1 MTDAPRA
8 VPAWLPPLFLALL
21 SVGLYVPTLNYGLVY
36 DDAFLIADNTSV
48 TPARKDLSVAFELFG
63 REYWEGVQANQQATL
78 QPKGQALYRPLTL
91 FLWALI
97 VNVTG
102 LPADAT
108 GQLVSW
114 PFHLLSVLVNAGV
127 VVLLYFAVL
136 RLFQRPRLAFVAALL
151 FALHPLH
158 SEAAAYVAGLSDLLA
173 AAAVLGGLLLWER
186 ATRDPEH
193 LATRPWIGLLVVLF
207 LGLLAKEQA
216 VLLIPV
222 IALSDVVRSLRGVR
236 GSTSA
241 RLAVYWGLLLVLAAH
256 LALRSWAIGSLVPDP
271 HAIAR
276 IDNPLIV
283 EPFGVRLATGIKLL
297 AMQVWLLLWPKH
309 LSIDYSFD
317 VVPVARSLGEPAVL
331 AGTILVLALLVFALA
346 RLRRWPAL
354 AWGVLVFLGCAAFTS
369 NIFVPIGTFFGE
381 RLLYLPSAGACV
393 AVAALIEP
401 LLRPRRAAAPA
412 ADAAQ
417 GGQPAAAAP
426 PPPPAAGLSPIGL
439 LVVLVLAGALG
450 ARTIERNRDFESMAT
465 LFTAAEEV
473 VPDSARVQYQLGVVD
488 AGQRFF
494 TKAEE
499 HFVRALL
506 IYDEF
511 VQAAIGLGDVYSADR
526 NWDKAI
532 DVYNNILTNLAP
544 AQKSTPEQFDAISNL
559 VLRNRAHAKAAKG
572 DVAGSKAD
580 FEQAM
585 RVANDDPSA
594 HIELAQTL
602 IARDQNAEAIPILRS
617 ALQLAPHNVTALYL
631 LAKAANSVKDSQ
643 AYDEAVAGLQQTENG
658 KIMGLVLS
666 AEKLYEESAVEHD
679 NAKRDQALDMFEQA
693 RKQQD
698 SLAVPYIY
706 RARYLAENGRFAD
719 AILDLDRALERS
731 PRHPIALLLK
741 GVALNANNRP
751 AEALPVLQELLTVN
765 PNTSCWV
772 ALADTHARLGQTE
785 ELAADFAKIKELG
798 GDPAELVEDR
808 AAQLEAEGRL
818 DEAIAAVEQARTL
831 PDYASNPMLLRRLGI
846 VLTKSGRYEE
856 ALSTFDQQAQ
866 ADSALPDDQRDAF
879 LPINRFRALLPLGR
893 YDEASQQLEVFAA
906 TAQPG
911 SYQWPSLLH
920 RRAELFLARKDGTT
934 NPFYDP
940 DEAVRLTDEGIEA
953 TQQQYAAMYDVSIEA
968 LVASGRLADAQARA
982 ADAQGRFPGER
993 HFQTA
998 ANALKRAADGSGP
1011 DERKAAVEQLRKQ
1024 NDPALV
1030 RIAEKLESLPG

>member
-8 VPAWLPPLFLALL
+8 FPAWLPPLFLAIL
-21 SVGLYVPTLNYGLVY
+21 SIGLYAPTLNYGLVY
-36 DDAFLIADNTSV
+36 DDSFLIADNTSV

-63 REYWEGVQANQQATL
+63 REYWEGVQANQQAAL
-78 QPKGQALYRPLTL
+78 QPRGQALYRPLTL

-97 VNVTG
+97 VNVNG
-102 LPADAT
+102 LSST
-108 GQLVSW
+108 W
-114 PFHLLSVLVNAGV
+114 PFHLLSILVNAGV

-136 RLFQRPRLAFVAALL
+136 RLFQRPRLAFVASLL

-173 AAAVLGGLLLWER
+173 AATVLGGLLLWER
-186 ATRDPEH
+186 ATRDPDH
-193 LATRPWIGLLVVLF
+193 LATKPWVGLLAVLF
-207 LGLLAKEQA
+207 FGLLAKEQA

-222 IALSDVVRSLRGVR
+222 VALSDVVRSMRGQR
-236 GSTSA
+236 SSTSA

-256 LALRSWAIGSLVPDP
+256 LALRTWAIGSLVPDP
-271 HAIAR
+271 HSIPR
-276 IDNPLIV
+276 IDNPLIL
-283 EPFGVRLATGIKLL
+283 EPFGVRLLTGFKLL
-297 AMQVWLLLWPKH
+297 AMQVWLLLWPKA

-317 VVPVARSLGEPAVL
+317 VVPVARSLGEPAAL
-331 AGTILVLALLVFALA
+331 AGATLVLALLVFGIA
-346 RLRRWPAL
+346 RLRRWPAM
-354 AWGVLVFLGCAAFTS
+354 AWGVLVFLGCAVYTS
-369 NIFVPIGTFFGE
+369 NILVPIGTFFGE

-401 LLRPRRAAAPA
+401 LLRSRRAAAPA
-412 ADAAQ
+412 ADA
-417 GGQPAAAAP
+417 GQPAPAAAAP
-426 PPPPAAGLSPIGL
+426 PASAPGLAPVGL
-439 LVVLVLAGALG
+439 VVVLVLAGALG
-450 ARTIERNRDFESMAT
+450 ARTIERNQDFESMDK

-473 VPDSARVQYQLGVVD
+473 VPDSARVQYQLGVVH
-488 AGQRFF
+488 AGQKLF

-506 IYDEF
+506 IYDQF
-511 VQAAIGLGDVYSADR
+511 VQAAIGLGDVYAADR

-532 DVYNNILTNLAP
+532 NVYNEILTNLAP

-580 FEQAM
+580 YEQAM
-585 RVANDDPSA
+585 RVASDDPSA

-602 IARDQNAEAIPILRS
+602 VARDQNAEAIPILRS

-631 LAKAANSVKDSQ
+631 LAKAANAVKDSQ

-658 KIMGLVLS
+658 KTMGLVLS
-666 AEKLYEESAVEHD
+666 AEKLYDEADKERDA
-679 NAKRDQALDMFEQA
+679 AKKQQALDMFEQA
-693 RKQQD
+693 RKQSQD
-698 SLAVPYIY
+698 TLAVPYIY

-719 AILDLDRALERS
+719 AILDLDRALEKS

-751 AEALPVLQELLTVN
+751 AEALPVLQDLLTVN
-765 PNTSCWV
+765 PNTTCWV
-772 ALADTHARLGQTE
+772 ALADTHARLGMTDD
-785 ELAADFAKIKELG
+785 LAEDFQKIKELG

-808 AAQLEAEGRL
+808 AAQLEAEGHY

-831 PDYASNPMLLRRLGI
+831 PDYTSNPMLLRRLGI
-846 VLTKSGRYEE
+846 VLTKSGRYDE

-866 ADSALPDDQRDAF
+866 AESGLPPDQQDAF

-893 YDEASQQLEVFAA
+893 YDEAAKQLEAFSAG
-906 TAQPG
+906 AQPG
-911 SYQWPSLLH
+911 TYQWPSLLH

-934 NPFYDP
+934 NPFYNP
-940 DEAVRLTDEGIEA
+940 AEAVRLTDEGIEV

-998 ANALKRAADGSGP
+998 AVALKRAADGASA

-1030 RIAEKLESLPG
+1030 RIAEKLEALPG

>member
-8 VPAWLPPLFLALL
+8 LPAWLPPLFLALI
-21 SVGLYVPTLNYGLVY
+21 SFGLFAPTLNYGLVY
-36 DDAFLIADNTSV
+36 DDSFLIANNASV

-63 REYWEGVQANQQATL
+63 REYWEGVQADQQAAL
-78 QPKGQALYRPLTL
+78 QPRGQALYRPLTL

-97 VNVTG
+97 VNVNG
-102 LPADAT
+102 LSST
-108 GQLVSW
+108 W

-136 RLFQRPRLAFVAALL
+136 RLFRRPRLAFVAALL

-173 AAAVLGGLLLWER
+173 AATVLGGLLLWER
-186 ATRDPEH
+186 ATRDPAH
-193 LATRPWIGLLVVLF
+193 LATRPWIALLATLF

-222 IALSDVVRSLRGVR
+222 IALSDVVRSVR
-236 GSTSA
+236 GERSSTSA

-256 LALRSWAIGSLVPDP
+256 LALRAWAIGSLVPDP
-271 HAIAR
+271 NSIPY
-276 IDNPLIV
+276 IDNPVIQ
-283 EPFGVRLATGIKLL
+283 EPFGVRLITGFKLL
-297 AMQVWLLLWPKH
+297 ALQIWLLLWPKK

-317 VVPVARSLGEPAVL
+317 VIPVARSLGEPAAM
-331 AGTILVLALLVFALA
+331 AGAILVLALIVFGLA
-346 RLRRWPAL
+346 RMRRWPAL
-354 AWGVLVFLGCAAFTS
+354 AWGILVFVGCAAFTS
-369 NIFVPIGTFFGE
+369 NILVPIGTFFGE

-412 ADAAQ
+412 PDAAT
-417 GGQPAAAAP
+417 GAPAAAAP
-426 PPPPAAGLSPIGL
+426 PPAGASGFSPVGL

-450 ARTIERNRDFESMAT
+450 ARTIERNRDFENMDT
-465 LFTAAEEV
+465 LFTAAEQV
-473 VPDSARVQYQLGVVD
+473 SPDSARVQYQLGVVH
-488 AGQRFF
+488 AGQQLF

-499 HFVRALL
+499 HFTRALQ
-506 IYDEF
+506 ISKEF
-511 VQAAIGLGDVYSADR
+511 IQAAIGLGDVYAADR

-544 AQKSTPEQFDAISNL
+544 AQQSTPEEFDAISNL
-559 VLRNRAHAKAAKG
+559 VLRNRARAKAAKG

-585 RVANDDPSA
+585 RVAKDDPSA

-602 IARDQNAEAIPILRS
+602 IARGQNSDAIPILRS
-617 ALQLAPHNVTALYL
+617 ALQLAPQNVTALYL
-631 LAKAANSVKDSQ
+631 LAKAANAVDDGQ
-643 AYDEAVAGLQQTENG
+643 AYDEAVAGLQKTENG

-666 AEKLYEESAVEHD
+666 AEKLYDESATEHD
-679 NAKRDQALDMFEQA
+679 TAKRDQALDMFEQA

-706 RARYLAENGRFAD
+706 RARYLFENGRFAD

-731 PRHPIALLLK
+731 PRHPTALLLK
-741 GVALNANNRP
+741 ALALNANNRP
-751 AEALPVLQELLTVN
+751 AEALPVLQELVTVN
-765 PNTSCWV
+765 PDTNCWV
-772 ALADTHARLGQTE
+772 ALADTHARLGQLE
-785 ELAADFAKIKELG
+785 ELATDFAKVKELG
-798 GDPAELVEDR
+798 GDPAALVEDR

-818 DEAIAAVEQARTL
+818 ADAIAAIEQVRTL
-831 PDYASNPMLLRRLGI
+831 PDYAASPMLLRRLGI

-856 ALSTFDQQAQ
+856 ALSTYDQQAQ
-866 ADSALPDDQRDAF
+866 AESALAEDQRDAF

-893 YDEASQQLEVFAA
+893 YDEASQQLEAFAA

-911 SYQWPSLLH
+911 TYQWPSLLH
-920 RRAELFLARKDGTT
+920 RRAELFLASKDGAT
-934 NPFYDP
+934 NPFYNP
-940 DEAVRLTDEGIEA
+940 AEAVRLTDEGIEA

-982 ADAQGRFPGER
+982 ADAQGRFPGEG
-993 HFQTA
+993 HFRTA
-998 ANALKRAADGSGP
+998 ANALKRAADGSSP
-1011 DERKAAVEQLRKQ
+1011 DERKAAVEQLKKQ

-1030 RIAEKLESLPG
+1030 RIAEKLETLPG